1 MKREIRVGLFALAV
15 LLVGWGVA
23 RMLKGAEIFSNSYTY
38 YAYYTQVGGIQPA
51 SQVTISGV
59 KVGSVIDV
67 KLNEDP
73 SKGVELVLSID
84 KQYRI
89 PVDSKAE
96 IFSDGLMGGKAVKI
110 LYGSAQE
117 FTPNKGTIASK
128 ESVDLMDMASTELS
142 GLLEKVKGIMD
153 NLTVTLDGINN
164 LMAQNTETI
173 THIMTNV
180 DGVTGNV
187 NSMLAKEKQH
197 MEQALTSLSEF
208 SKALGDNAGEVDAII
223 DNMSKFSGQLADS
236 NLVGEIEGVV
246 NQLNGVLASVNDKNG
261 SVGKLLGDPQLYDN
275 LASASNNLSVL
286 LEDLKENPSRYVQV
300 SVFGGKNPEHKVA
313 KAKAKAEKN
322 AIKRADEAAERE
334 AELQK
339 KQLKKASR

>member
-1 MKREIRVGLFALAV
+1 MKKEVKVGLFAIAV

-51 SQVTISGV
+51 SHVMISGV
-59 KVGSVIDV
+59 KVGSVVDV

-73 SKGVELVLSID
+73 SKGVELTLSIN

-89 PVDSKAE
+89 PTDSKAE

-110 LYGSAQE
+110 LYGSSSE
-117 FTPNKGTIASK
+117 FTPNKGTIQSK
-128 ESVDLMDMASTELS
+128 ESVDLMDMASTELT
-142 GLLEKVKGIMD
+142 GLLDKVKGIMD
-153 NLTVTLDGINN
+153 NLTVTLNGING

-173 THIMTNV
+173 THIMSNV
-180 DGVTGNV
+180 DGLTGNV
-187 NSMLAKEKQH
+187 NSMLANEKQH
-197 MEQALTSLSEF
+197 LEQAFASLSEF
-208 SKALGDNAGEVDAII
+208 SKALGDNASEVDAII
-223 DNMSKFSGQLADS
+223 DNMSAFSGKLAES
-236 NLVGEIEGVV
+236 NLVTEIEGVV
-246 NQLNGVLASVNDKNG
+246 NNLNDVLASVNDKNG
-261 SVGKLLGDPQLYDN
+261 SIGKMLSDAELYDN
-275 LASASNNLSVL
+275 LTSASNNLSVL

-313 KAKAKAEKN
+313 KAKAKAEKR

-334 AELQK
+334 AELAK
-339 KQLKKASR
+339 KQAK

>member
-1 MKREIRVGLFALAV
+1 MKKEIKVGLFALAV

-51 SQVTISGV
+51 SHVMISGV
-59 KVGSVIDV
+59 KVGSVLDV

-73 SKGVELVLSID
+73 SKGVELTLSVD

-89 PVDSKAE
+89 PTDSKAE

-110 LYGSAQE
+110 IYGSSSE
-117 FTPNKGTIASK
+117 FTPNKGTIQSK
-128 ESVDLMDMASTELS
+128 ESVDLMDMASTELTS
-142 GLLEKVKGIMD
+142 LLEKVKGIMD
-153 NLTVTLDGINN
+153 NLIVTLDGING

-197 MEQALTSLSEF
+197 LEQAFASLSEF
-208 SKALGDNAGEVDAII
+208 SKALGENSDEVDAII
-223 DNMSKFSGQLADS
+223 DNMSAFSGKLAES
-236 NLVGEIEGVV
+236 NLVTEIEGVV
-246 NQLNGVLASVNDKNG
+246 NNLNGVLTAVKDENG
-261 SVGKLLGDPQLYDN
+261 SVGKLLNDAQLYDN

-286 LEDLKENPSRYVQV
+286 LEDLKANPSRYVQV
-300 SVFGGKNPEHKVA
+300 SVFGGRNPEQKVA
-313 KAKAKAEKN
+313 KAKAKAEKR

-334 AELQK
+334 AELAKKQK
-339 KQLKKASR
+339 K

>member
-1 MKREIRVGLFALAV
+1 MKKEVKVGLFAIAV

-51 SQVTISGV
+51 SHVMISGV
-59 KVGSVIDV
+59 KVGSVVDV

-73 SKGVELVLSID
+73 SKGVELTLSID

-89 PVDSKAE
+89 PTDSKAE

-110 LYGSAQE
+110 LYGSSSE
-117 FTPNKGTIASK
+117 FTPNKGSIQSK
-128 ESVDLMDMASTELS
+128 ESVDLMDMASTELT

-153 NLTVTLDGINN
+153 NLTVTLNGING

-173 THIMTNV
+173 THIMSNV
-180 DGVTGNV
+180 DGLTGNV
-187 NSMLAKEKQH
+187 NSMLANEKQH
-197 MEQALTSLSEF
+197 LEQAFASLSEF
-208 SKALGDNAGEVDAII
+208 SKALGDNASEVDAII
-223 DNMSKFSGQLADS
+223 DNMSAFSGKLAES
-236 NLVGEIEGVV
+236 NLVTEIEGVV
-246 NQLNGVLASVNDKNG
+246 NNLNDVLASVNDKNG
-261 SVGKLLGDPQLYDN
+261 SIGKMLSDAELYDN
-275 LASASNNLSVL
+275 LTSASNNLSVL

-313 KAKAKAEKN
+313 KAKAKAEKR

-334 AELQK
+334 AELAK
-339 KQLKKASR
+339 KQAK

>member
-1 MKREIRVGLFALAV
+1 MKKEVKVGLFAIAV

-51 SQVTISGV
+51 SHVMISGV
-59 KVGSVIDV
+59 KVGSVVDV

-73 SKGVELVLSID
+73 SKGVELTLSID

-89 PVDSKAE
+89 PTDSKAE

-110 LYGSAQE
+110 LYGSSSE
-117 FTPNKGTIASK
+117 FTPNKGTIQSK
-128 ESVDLMDMASTELS
+128 ESVDLMDMASTELT

-153 NLTVTLDGINN
+153 NLAVTLNGING

-173 THIMTNV
+173 THIMSNV
-180 DGVTGNV
+180 DGLTGNV
-187 NSMLAKEKQH
+187 NSMLANEKQH
-197 MEQALTSLSEF
+197 LEQAFASLSEF
-208 SKALGDNAGEVDAII
+208 SKALGDNASEVDAII
-223 DNMSKFSGQLADS
+223 DNMSAFSGKLAES
-236 NLVGEIEGVV
+236 NLVTEIECVV
-246 NQLNGVLASVNDKNG
+246 NNLNDVLASVNDKNG
-261 SVGKLLGDPQLYDN
+261 SIGKMLSDAELYDN
-275 LASASNNLSVL
+275 LTSASNNLSVL

-313 KAKAKAEKN
+313 KAKAKAEKR

-334 AELQK
+334 AELAK
-339 KQLKKASR
+339 KQAK

>member
-1 MKREIRVGLFALAV
+1 MKKEVKVGLFAIAV

-51 SQVTISGV
+51 SHVMISGV
-59 KVGSVIDV
+59 KVGSVVDV

-73 SKGVELVLSID
+73 SKGVELTLSID

-89 PVDSKAE
+89 PTDSKAE

-110 LYGSAQE
+110 LYGSSSE
-117 FTPNKGTIASK
+117 FTPNKGTIQSK
-128 ESVDLMDMASTELS
+128 ESVDLMDMASTELT

-153 NLTVTLDGINN
+153 NLTVTLNGING

-173 THIMTNV
+173 THIMSNV
-180 DGVTGNV
+180 DGLTGNV
-187 NSMLAKEKQH
+187 NSMLANEKQH
-197 MEQALTSLSEF
+197 LEQAFASLSEF
-208 SKALGDNAGEVDAII
+208 SKALGDNASEVDAII
-223 DNMSKFSGQLADS
+223 DNMSAFSGKLAES
-236 NLVGEIEGVV
+236 NLVTEIEGVV
-246 NQLNGVLASVNDKNG
+246 NNLNEVLASVNDKNG
-261 SVGKLLGDPQLYDN
+261 SIGKMLSDAELYDN
-275 LASASNNLSVL
+275 LTSASNNLSVL

-313 KAKAKAEKN
+313 KAKAKAEKR

-334 AELQK
+334 AELAK
-339 KQLKKASR
+339 KQAK

>member
-1 MKREIRVGLFALAV
+1 MKKEIKVGLFALAV

-51 SQVTISGV
+51 SHVMISGV
-59 KVGSVIDV
+59 KVGSVLDV

-73 SKGVELVLSID
+73 SKGVELTLSVD

-89 PVDSKAE
+89 PTDSKAE

-110 LYGSAQE
+110 IYGSSSE
-117 FTPNKGTIASK
+117 FTPNKGTIQSK
-128 ESVDLMDMASTELS
+128 ESVDLMDMASTELTS
-142 GLLEKVKGIMD
+142 LLEKVKGIMD
-153 NLTVTLDGINN
+153 NLTVTLDGING

-197 MEQALTSLSEF
+197 LEQAFASLSEF
-208 SKALGDNAGEVDAII
+208 SKALGENSDEVDAII
-223 DNMSKFSGQLADS
+223 NNMSAFSGKLAES
-236 NLVGEIEGVV
+236 NLVTEIEGVV
-246 NQLNGVLASVNDKNG
+246 NNLNGVLTAVKDENG
-261 SVGKLLGDPQLYDN
+261 SVGKLLNDAQLYDN

-300 SVFGGKNPEHKVA
+300 SVFGGRNPEQKVA
-313 KAKAKAEKN
+313 KAKAKAEKR

-334 AELQK
+334 AELAK
-339 KQLKKASR
+339 KQMK

>member
-1 MKREIRVGLFALAV
+1 MKKEIKVGLFALAV

-51 SQVTISGV
+51 SHVMISGV
-59 KVGSVIDV
+59 KVGSVLDV

-73 SKGVELVLSID
+73 SKGVELTLSVD

-89 PVDSKAE
+89 PTDSKAE

-110 LYGSAQE
+110 IYGSSSE
-117 FTPNKGTIASK
+117 FTPNKGTIQSK
-128 ESVDLMDMASTELS
+128 ESVDLMDMASTELTS
-142 GLLEKVKGIMD
+142 LLEKVKGIMD
-153 NLTVTLDGINN
+153 NLIVTLDGING

-197 MEQALTSLSEF
+197 LEQAFASLSEF
-208 SKALGDNAGEVDAII
+208 SKALGENSDEVDAII
-223 DNMSKFSGQLADS
+223 DNMSAFSGKLAES
-236 NLVGEIEGVV
+236 NLVTEIEGVV
-246 NQLNGVLASVNDKNG
+246 NNLNGVLTAVKDENG
-261 SVGKLLGDPQLYDN
+261 SVGKLLNDAQLYDN

-300 SVFGGKNPEHKVA
+300 SVFGGRNPEQKVA
-313 KAKAKAEKN
+313 KAKAKAEKR

-334 AELQK
+334 AELAK
-339 KQLKKASR
+339 KQMK

>member
-1 MKREIRVGLFALAV
+1 MKKEIKVGLFALAV

-51 SQVTISGV
+51 SHVMISGV
-59 KVGSVIDV
+59 KVGSVLDV

-73 SKGVELVLSID
+73 SKGVELTLSVD

-89 PVDSKAE
+89 PTDSKAE

-110 LYGSAQE
+110 IYGSSSE
-117 FTPNKGTIASK
+117 FTPNKGTIQSK
-128 ESVDLMDMASTELS
+128 ESVDLMDMASTELTS
-142 GLLEKVKGIMD
+142 LLEKVKGIMD
-153 NLTVTLDGINN
+153 NLAVTLDGING

-197 MEQALTSLSEF
+197 LEQAFASLSEF
-208 SKALGDNAGEVDAII
+208 SKALGENSDEVDAII
-223 DNMSKFSGQLADS
+223 DNMSAFSGKLAES
-236 NLVGEIEGVV
+236 NLVTEIEGVV
-246 NQLNGVLASVNDKNG
+246 NNLNGVLTAVKDENG
-261 SVGKLLGDPQLYDN
+261 SVGKLLNDAQLYDN

-286 LEDLKENPSRYVQV
+286 LEDLKANPSRYVQV
-300 SVFGGKNPEHKVA
+300 SVFGGKNPEQKVA
-313 KAKAKAEKN
+313 KAKAKAEKR

-334 AELQK
+334 AELAK
-339 KQLKKASR
+339 KQMK

>member
-1 MKREIRVGLFALAV
+1 MKKEVKVGLFAIAV

-51 SQVTISGV
+51 SHVMISGV
-59 KVGSVIDV
+59 KVGSVVDV

-73 SKGVELVLSID
+73 SKGVELTLSID

-89 PVDSKAE
+89 PTDSKAE

-110 LYGSAQE
+110 LYGLSSE
-117 FTPNKGTIASK
+117 FTPNKGTIQSK
-128 ESVDLMDMASTELS
+128 ESVDLMDMASTELT

-153 NLTVTLDGINN
+153 NLAVTLNGING
-164 LMAQNTETI
+164 LMTQNTETI
-173 THIMTNV
+173 THIMSNV
-180 DGVTGNV
+180 DGLTGNV
-187 NSMLAKEKQH
+187 NSMLANEKQH
-197 MEQALTSLSEF
+197 LEQAFASLSEF
-208 SKALGDNAGEVDAII
+208 SKALGDNASEVDAII
-223 DNMSKFSGQLADS
+223 DNMSAFSGKLAES
-236 NLVGEIEGVV
+236 NLVTEIEGVV
-246 NQLNGVLASVNDKNG
+246 NNLNDVLASVNDKNG
-261 SVGKLLGDPQLYDN
+261 SIGKMLSDAELYDN
-275 LASASNNLSVL
+275 LTSASNNLSVL

-313 KAKAKAEKN
+313 KAKAKAEKR

-334 AELQK
+334 AELAK
-339 KQLKKASR
+339 KQAK

>member
-1 MKREIRVGLFALAV
+1 MKKEVKVGLFAIAV

-51 SQVTISGV
+51 SHVMISGV
-59 KVGSVIDV
+59 KVGSVVDV

-73 SKGVELVLSID
+73 SKGVELTLSID

-89 PVDSKAE
+89 PTDSKAE

-110 LYGSAQE
+110 LYGSSSE
-117 FTPNKGTIASK
+117 FTPNKGTIQSK
-128 ESVDLMDMASTELS
+128 ESVDLMDMASTELT

-153 NLTVTLDGINN
+153 NLAVTLNGING

-173 THIMTNV
+173 THIMSNV
-180 DGVTGNV
+180 DGLTGNV
-187 NSMLAKEKQH
+187 NSMLANEKQH
-197 MEQALTSLSEF
+197 LEQAFASLSEF
-208 SKALGDNAGEVDAII
+208 SKALGDNASEVDAII
-223 DNMSKFSGQLADS
+223 DNMSVFSGKLAES
-236 NLVGEIEGVV
+236 NLVTEIEGVV
-246 NQLNGVLASVNDKNG
+246 NNLNDVLASVNDKNG
-261 SVGKLLGDPQLYDN
+261 SIGKMLSDAELYDN
-275 LASASNNLSVL
+275 LTSASNNLSVL

-313 KAKAKAEKN
+313 KAKAKAEKR

-334 AELQK
+334 AELAK
-339 KQLKKASR
+339 KQAK

>member
-1 MKREIRVGLFALAV
+1 MKKEVKVGLFAIAV

-51 SQVTISGV
+51 SHVMISGV
-59 KVGSVIDV
+59 KVGSVVDV

-73 SKGVELVLSID
+73 SKGVELTLSID

-89 PVDSKAE
+89 PTDSKAE

-110 LYGSAQE
+110 LYGSSSE
-117 FTPNKGTIASK
+117 FTPNKGTIQSK
-128 ESVDLMDMASTELS
+128 ESVDLMDMASTELT

-153 NLTVTLDGINN
+153 NLAVTLNGING

-173 THIMTNV
+173 THIMSNV
-180 DGVTGNV
+180 DGLTGNV
-187 NSMLAKEKQH
+187 NWMLANEKQH
-197 MEQALTSLSEF
+197 LEQAFASLSEF
-208 SKALGDNAGEVDAII
+208 SKALGDNASEVDAII
-223 DNMSKFSGQLADS
+223 DNMSAFSGKLAES
-236 NLVGEIEGVV
+236 NLVTEIEGVV
-246 NQLNGVLASVNDKNG
+246 NNLNDVLASVNDKNG
-261 SVGKLLGDPQLYDN
+261 SIGKMLSDAELYDN
-275 LASASNNLSVL
+275 LTSASNNLSVL

-313 KAKAKAEKN
+313 KAKAKAEKR

-334 AELQK
+334 AELAK
-339 KQLKKASR
+339 KQAK

>member
-1 MKREIRVGLFALAV
+1 MKKEVKVGLFAIAV

-51 SQVTISGV
+51 SHVMISGV
-59 KVGSVIDV
+59 KVGSVVDV

-73 SKGVELVLSID
+73 SKGVELTLSID

-89 PVDSKAE
+89 PTDSKAE

-110 LYGSAQE
+110 LYGSSSE
-117 FTPNKGTIASK
+117 LTPNKGTIHSK
-128 ESVDLMDMASTELS
+128 ESVDLMDMASTELT

-153 NLTVTLDGINN
+153 NLAVTLNGING

-173 THIMTNV
+173 THIMSNV
-180 DGVTGNV
+180 DGLTGNV
-187 NSMLAKEKQH
+187 NSMLANEKQH
-197 MEQALTSLSEF
+197 LEQAFASLSEF
-208 SKALGDNAGEVDAII
+208 SKALGDNASEVDAII
-223 DNMSKFSGQLADS
+223 DNMSAFSGKLAES
-236 NLVGEIEGVV
+236 NLVTEIEGVV
-246 NQLNGVLASVNDKNG
+246 NNLNDVLASVNDKNG
-261 SVGKLLGDPQLYDN
+261 SIGKMLSDAELYDN
-275 LASASNNLSVL
+275 LTSASNNLSVL

-313 KAKAKAEKN
+313 KAKAKAEKR

-334 AELQK
+334 AELAK
-339 KQLKKASR
+339 KQAK

>member
-1 MKREIRVGLFALAV
+1 MKKEVKVGLFAIAV

-51 SQVTISGV
+51 SHVMISGV
-59 KVGSVIDV
+59 KVGSVVDV

-73 SKGVELVLSID
+73 SKGVELTLSID

-89 PVDSKAE
+89 PTDSKAE

-110 LYGSAQE
+110 LYGSSSE
-117 FTPNKGTIASK
+117 FTPNKGTIQSK
-128 ESVDLMDMASTELS
+128 ESVDLMDMASTELT

-153 NLTVTLDGINN
+153 NLAVTLNGING

-173 THIMTNV
+173 THIMSNV
-180 DGVTGNV
+180 DGLTGNV
-187 NSMLAKEKQH
+187 NSMLANEKQH
-197 MEQALTSLSEF
+197 LEQAFASLSEF
-208 SKALGDNAGEVDAII
+208 SKALGDNASEVDAII
-223 DNMSKFSGQLADS
+223 DNMSAFSGKLAES
-236 NLVGEIEGVV
+236 NLVTEIEGVV
-246 NQLNGVLASVNDKNG
+246 NNLNEVLASVNDKNG
-261 SVGKLLGDPQLYDN
+261 SIGKMLSDAELYDN
-275 LASASNNLSVL
+275 LTSASNNLSVL

-313 KAKAKAEKN
+313 KAKAKAEKR

-334 AELQK
+334 AELAK
-339 KQLKKASR
+339 KQAK

>member
-1 MKREIRVGLFALAV
+1 MKKEVKVGLFAIAV

-38 YAYYTQVGGIQPA
+38 YAYYAQVGGIQPA
-51 SQVTISGV
+51 SHVMISGV
-59 KVGSVIDV
+59 KVGSVVDV

-73 SKGVELVLSID
+73 SKGVELTLSIN

-89 PVDSKAE
+89 PTDSKAE

-110 LYGSAQE
+110 LYGSSSE
-117 FTPNKGTIASK
+117 FTPNKGTIQSK
-128 ESVDLMDMASTELS
+128 ESVDLMDMASTELT

-153 NLTVTLDGINN
+153 NLAVTLNGING

-173 THIMTNV
+173 THIMSNV
-180 DGVTGNV
+180 DGLTGNV
-187 NSMLAKEKQH
+187 NSMLANEKQH
-197 MEQALTSLSEF
+197 LEQAFASLSEF
-208 SKALGDNAGEVDAII
+208 SKTLGDNASEVDAII
-223 DNMSKFSGQLADS
+223 DNMSAFSGKLAES
-236 NLVGEIEGVV
+236 NLVTEIEGVV
-246 NQLNGVLASVNDKNG
+246 NNLNDVLVSVNDKNG
-261 SVGKLLGDPQLYDN
+261 SIGKMLSDAELYDN
-275 LASASNNLSVL
+275 LTSASNNLSVL

-313 KAKAKAEKN
+313 KAKAKAEKR

-334 AELQK
+334 AELAK
-339 KQLKKASR
+339 KQAK

>member
-1 MKREIRVGLFALAV
+1 MKKEVKVGLFAIAV

-51 SQVTISGV
+51 SHVMISGV
-59 KVGSVIDV
+59 KVGSVVDV

-73 SKGVELVLSID
+73 SKGVELTLSID

-89 PVDSKAE
+89 PTDSKAE

-110 LYGSAQE
+110 LYGSSSE
-117 FTPNKGTIASK
+117 FTPNKGTIQSK
-128 ESVDLMDMASTELS
+128 ESVDLMDMASTELT

-153 NLTVTLDGINN
+153 NLTVTLNGING

-173 THIMTNV
+173 THIMSNV
-180 DGVTGNV
+180 DGLTGNV
-187 NSMLAKEKQH
+187 NSMLANEKQH
-197 MEQALTSLSEF
+197 LEQAFTSLSEF
-208 SKALGDNAGEVDAII
+208 SKALGDNASEVDAII
-223 DNMSKFSGQLADS
+223 DNMSAFSGKLAES
-236 NLVGEIEGVV
+236 NLVTEIEGVV
-246 NQLNGVLASVNDKNG
+246 NNLNDVLASVNDKNG
-261 SVGKLLGDPQLYDN
+261 SIGKMLSDAELYDN
-275 LASASNNLSVL
+275 LTSASNNLSVL

-313 KAKAKAEKN
+313 KAKAKAEKR

-334 AELQK
+334 AELAK
-339 KQLKKASR
+339 KQAK

>member
-1 MKREIRVGLFALAV
+1 MKKEVKVGLFAIAV

-51 SQVTISGV
+51 SHVMISGV
-59 KVGSVIDV
+59 KVGSVVDV

-73 SKGVELVLSID
+73 SKGVELTLSIN

-89 PVDSKAE
+89 PTDSKAE

-110 LYGSAQE
+110 LYGSSSE
-117 FTPNKGTIASK
+117 FTPNKGTIQSK
-128 ESVDLMDMASTELS
+128 ESVDLMDMASTELT

-153 NLTVTLDGINN
+153 NLAVTLNGING

-173 THIMTNV
+173 THIMSNV
-180 DGVTGNV
+180 DGLTGNV
-187 NSMLAKEKQH
+187 NSMLANEKQH
-197 MEQALTSLSEF
+197 LEQAFASLSEF
-208 SKALGDNAGEVDAII
+208 SKALGDNASEVDAII
-223 DNMSKFSGQLADS
+223 DNMSAFSGKLAEA
-236 NLVGEIEGVV
+236 NLVTEIEGVV
-246 NQLNGVLASVNDKNG
+246 NNLNDVLASVNDKNG
-261 SVGKLLGDPQLYDN
+261 SIGKMLSDAELYDN
-275 LASASNNLSVL
+275 LTSASNNLSVL

-313 KAKAKAEKN
+313 KAKAKAEKR

-334 AELQK
+334 AELAK
-339 KQLKKASR
+339 KQAK

>member
-1 MKREIRVGLFALAV
+1 MKKEIKVGLFALAV

-51 SQVTISGV
+51 SHVMISGV
-59 KVGSVIDV
+59 KVGSVLDV

-73 SKGVELVLSID
+73 SKGVELTLSVD

-89 PVDSKAE
+89 PTDSKAE

-110 LYGSAQE
+110 IYGSSSE
-117 FTPNKGTIASK
+117 FTPNKGTIQSK
-128 ESVDLMDMASTELS
+128 ESVDLMDMASTELTS
-142 GLLEKVKGIMD
+142 LLEKVKGIMD
-153 NLTVTLDGINN
+153 NLIVTLDGING

-197 MEQALTSLSEF
+197 LEQAFASLSEF
-208 SKALGDNAGEVDAII
+208 SKALGENSDEVDAII
-223 DNMSKFSGQLADS
+223 DNMSAFSGKLAES
-236 NLVGEIEGVV
+236 NLVTEIEGVV
-246 NQLNGVLASVNDKNG
+246 NNLNGVLTAVKDENG
-261 SVGKLLGDPQLYDN
+261 SVGKLLNDAQLYDN

-300 SVFGGKNPEHKVA
+300 SVFGGRNPEQKVA
-313 KAKAKAEKN
+313 KAKAKAEKR

-334 AELQK
+334 AELAKKQK
-339 KQLKKASR
+339 K

>member
-1 MKREIRVGLFALAV
+1 MKKEVKVGLFAIAV

-51 SQVTISGV
+51 SHVMISGV
-59 KVGSVIDV
+59 KVGSVVDV

-73 SKGVELVLSID
+73 SKGVELTLSIN

-89 PVDSKAE
+89 PTDSKAE

-110 LYGSAQE
+110 LYGSSSE
-117 FTPNKGTIASK
+117 FTPNKGTIQSK
-128 ESVDLMDMASTELS
+128 ESVDLMDMASTELT

-153 NLTVTLDGINN
+153 NLAVTLNGING

-173 THIMTNV
+173 THIMSNV
-180 DGVTGNV
+180 DGLTGNV
-187 NSMLAKEKQH
+187 NSMLANEKQH
-197 MEQALTSLSEF
+197 LEQAFASLSEF
-208 SKALGDNAGEVDAII
+208 SKALGDNASEVDAII
-223 DNMSKFSGQLADS
+223 DNMSAFSGKLAES
-236 NLVGEIEGVV
+236 NLVTEIECVV
-246 NQLNGVLASVNDKNG
+246 NNLNDVLASVNDKNG
-261 SVGKLLGDPQLYDN
+261 SIGKMLSDAELYDN
-275 LASASNNLSVL
+275 LTSASNNLSVL

-313 KAKAKAEKN
+313 KAKAKAEKR

-334 AELQK
+334 AELAK
-339 KQLKKASR
+339 KQAK

>member
-1 MKREIRVGLFALAV
+1 MKKEVKVGLFAIAV

-51 SQVTISGV
+51 SHVMISGV
-59 KVGSVIDV
+59 KVGSVVDV

-73 SKGVELVLSID
+73 SKGVELTLSIN

-89 PVDSKAE
+89 PTDSKAE

-110 LYGSAQE
+110 LYGSSSE
-117 FTPNKGTIASK
+117 FTPNKGTIQSK
-128 ESVDLMDMASTELS
+128 ESVDLMDMASTELT

-153 NLTVTLDGINN
+153 NLAVTLNGING

-173 THIMTNV
+173 THIMSNV
-180 DGVTGNV
+180 DGLTGNV
-187 NSMLAKEKQH
+187 NSMLANEKQH
-197 MEQALTSLSEF
+197 LEQAFASLSEF
-208 SKALGDNAGEVDAII
+208 SKALGDNASEVDAII
-223 DNMSKFSGQLADS
+223 DNMSAFSGKLAES
-236 NLVGEIEGVV
+236 NLVTEIEGVV
-246 NQLNGVLASVNDKNG
+246 NNLNDVLASVNDKNG
-261 SVGKLLGDPQLYDN
+261 SIGKMLSDAELYDN
-275 LASASNNLSVL
+275 LTSASNNLSVL

-313 KAKAKAEKN
+313 KAKAKAEKR
-322 AIKRADEAAERE
+322 AIKRADEVAERE
-334 AELQK
+334 AELAK
-339 KQLKKASR
+339 KQAK

>member
-1 MKREIRVGLFALAV
+1 MKKEIKVGLFALAV

-51 SQVTISGV
+51 SHVMISGV
-59 KVGSVIDV
+59 KVGSVLDV

-73 SKGVELVLSID
+73 SKGVELTLSVD

-89 PVDSKAE
+89 PTDSKAE

-110 LYGSAQE
+110 IYGSSSE
-117 FTPNKGTIASK
+117 FTPNKGTIQSK
-128 ESVDLMDMASTELS
+128 ESVDLMDMASTELTS
-142 GLLEKVKGIMD
+142 LLEKVKGIMD
-153 NLTVTLDGINN
+153 NLAVTLNGING

-197 MEQALTSLSEF
+197 LEQAFASLSEF
-208 SKALGDNAGEVDAII
+208 SKALGENSDEVDAII
-223 DNMSKFSGQLADS
+223 DNMSAFSGKLAES
-236 NLVGEIEGVV
+236 NLVTEIEGVV
-246 NQLNGVLASVNDKNG
+246 NNLNGVLTAVKDENG
-261 SVGKLLGDPQLYDN
+261 SVGKLLNDAQLYDN

-286 LEDLKENPSRYVQV
+286 LEDLKANPSRYVQV
-300 SVFGGKNPEHKVA
+300 SVFGGRNPEQKVA
-313 KAKAKAEKN
+313 KAKAKAEKR

-334 AELQK
+334 AELAKKQK
-339 KQLKKASR
+339 K

>member
-1 MKREIRVGLFALAV
+1 MKKEVKVGLFAIAV

-51 SQVTISGV
+51 SHVMISGV
-59 KVGSVIDV
+59 KVGSVVDV

-73 SKGVELVLSID
+73 SKGVELTLSID

-89 PVDSKAE
+89 PTDSKAE

-110 LYGSAQE
+110 LYGSSSE
-117 FTPNKGTIASK
+117 FTPNKGTIQSK
-128 ESVDLMDMASTELS
+128 ESVDLMDMASTELT

-153 NLTVTLDGINN
+153 NLAVTLNGING

-173 THIMTNV
+173 THIMSNV

-197 MEQALTSLSEF
+197 LEQAFASLSEF
-208 SKALGDNAGEVDAII
+208 SKALGDNASEVDAII
-223 DNMSKFSGQLADS
+223 DNMSAFSGKLAES
-236 NLVGEIEGVV
+236 NLVTEIEGVV
-246 NQLNGVLASVNDKNG
+246 NNLNDVLASVNDKNG
-261 SVGKLLGDPQLYDN
+261 SIGKMLSDAELYDN
-275 LASASNNLSVL
+275 LTSASNNLSVL

-313 KAKAKAEKN
+313 KAKAKAEKR

-334 AELQK
+334 AELAK
-339 KQLKKASR
+339 KQAK

>member
-1 MKREIRVGLFALAV
+1 MKKEVKVGLFAIAV

-51 SQVTISGV
+51 SHVMISGV
-59 KVGSVIDV
+59 KVGSVVDV

-73 SKGVELVLSID
+73 SKGVELTLSIN

-89 PVDSKAE
+89 PTDSKAE

-110 LYGSAQE
+110 LYGSSSE
-117 FTPNKGTIASK
+117 FTPNKGTIQSK
-128 ESVDLMDMASTELS
+128 ESVDLMDMASTELT

-153 NLTVTLDGINN
+153 NLAVTLNGING

-173 THIMTNV
+173 THIMSNV
-180 DGVTGNV
+180 DGLTGNV
-187 NSMLAKEKQH
+187 NSMLANEKQH
-197 MEQALTSLSEF
+197 LEQAFASLSEF
-208 SKALGDNAGEVDAII
+208 SKALGDNASEVDAII
-223 DNMSKFSGQLADS
+223 DNMSAFSGKLAES
-236 NLVGEIEGVV
+236 NLVTEIEGVV
-246 NQLNGVLASVNDKNG
+246 NNLNDVLASVNDKNG
-261 SVGKLLGDPQLYDN
+261 SIGKMLSDAELYDN
-275 LASASNNLSVL
+275 LTSASNNLSVL

-313 KAKAKAEKN
+313 KAKAKAEKR

-334 AELQK
+334 AELAK
-339 KQLKKASR
+339 KQAK

>member
-1 MKREIRVGLFALAV
+1 MKKEVKVGLFAIAV

-51 SQVTISGV
+51 SHVMISGV
-59 KVGSVIDV
+59 KVGSVVDV

-73 SKGVELVLSID
+73 SKGVELTLSID

-89 PVDSKAE
+89 PTDSKAE

-110 LYGSAQE
+110 LYGSSSE
-117 FTPNKGTIASK
+117 FTPNKGTIQSK
-128 ESVDLMDMASTELS
+128 ESVDLMDMASTELT

-153 NLTVTLDGINN
+153 NLTVTLNGING

-173 THIMTNV
+173 THIMSNV
-180 DGVTGNV
+180 DGLTGNV
-187 NSMLAKEKQH
+187 NSMLANEKQH
-197 MEQALTSLSEF
+197 LEQAFASLSEF
-208 SKALGDNAGEVDAII
+208 SKALGDNASEVDAII
-223 DNMSKFSGQLADS
+223 DNMSVFSGKLAES
-236 NLVGEIEGVV
+236 NLVTEIEGVV
-246 NQLNGVLASVNDKNG
+246 NNLNDVLASVNDKNG
-261 SVGKLLGDPQLYDN
+261 SIGKMLSDAELYDN
-275 LASASNNLSVL
+275 LTSASNNLSVL

-313 KAKAKAEKN
+313 KAKAKAEKR

-334 AELQK
+334 AELAK
-339 KQLKKASR
+339 KQAK

>member
-1 MKREIRVGLFALAV
+1 MKKEVKVGLFAIAV

-51 SQVTISGV
+51 SHVMISGV
-59 KVGSVIDV
+59 KVGSVVDV

-73 SKGVELVLSID
+73 SKGVELTLSIN

-89 PVDSKAE
+89 PTDSKAE

-110 LYGSAQE
+110 LYGSSSE
-117 FTPNKGTIASK
+117 FTPNKGTIQSK
-128 ESVDLMDMASTELS
+128 ESVDLMDMASTELT

-153 NLTVTLDGINN
+153 NLTVTLNGING

-173 THIMTNV
+173 THIMSNV
-180 DGVTGNV
+180 DGLTGNV
-187 NSMLAKEKQH
+187 NSMLANEKQH
-197 MEQALTSLSEF
+197 LEQAFASLSEF
-208 SKALGDNAGEVDAII
+208 SKALGDNASEVDAII
-223 DNMSKFSGQLADS
+223 DNMSAFSGKLAES
-236 NLVGEIEGVV
+236 NLVTEIEGVV
-246 NQLNGVLASVNDKNG
+246 NNLNDVLASVNDNNG
-261 SVGKLLGDPQLYDN
+261 SIGKMLSDAELYDN
-275 LASASNNLSVL
+275 LTSASNNLSVL

-313 KAKAKAEKN
+313 KAKAKAEKR

-334 AELQK
+334 AELAK
-339 KQLKKASR
+339 KQTK

>member
-1 MKREIRVGLFALAV
+1 MKKEIKVGLFALAV

-51 SQVTISGV
+51 SHVMISGV
-59 KVGSVIDV
+59 KVGSVLDV

-73 SKGVELVLSID
+73 SKGVELTLSVD

-89 PVDSKAE
+89 PTDSKAE

-110 LYGSAQE
+110 IYGSSSE
-117 FTPNKGTIASK
+117 FTPNKGTIQSK
-128 ESVDLMDMASTELS
+128 ESVDLMDMASTELTS
-142 GLLEKVKGIMD
+142 LLEKVKGIMD
-153 NLTVTLDGINN
+153 NLAVTLDGING

-197 MEQALTSLSEF
+197 LEQAFASLSEF
-208 SKALGDNAGEVDAII
+208 SKALGENSDEVDAII
-223 DNMSKFSGQLADS
+223 DNMSAFSGKLAES
-236 NLVGEIEGVV
+236 NLVTEIEGVV
-246 NQLNGVLASVNDKNG
+246 NNLNGVLTAVKDENG
-261 SVGKLLGDPQLYDN
+261 SVGKLLNDAQLYDN

-286 LEDLKENPSRYVQV
+286 LEDLKANPSRYVQV
-300 SVFGGKNPEHKVA
+300 SVFGGRNPEQKVA
-313 KAKAKAEKN
+313 KAKAKAEKR

-334 AELQK
+334 AELAK
-339 KQLKKASR
+339 KQMK

>member
-1 MKREIRVGLFALAV
+1 MKKEVKVGLFAIAV

-51 SQVTISGV
+51 SHVMISGV
-59 KVGSVIDV
+59 KVGSVVDV

-73 SKGVELVLSID
+73 SKGVELTLSID

-89 PVDSKAE
+89 PTDSKAE

-110 LYGSAQE
+110 LYGSSSE
-117 FTPNKGTIASK
+117 FTPNKGTIQSK
-128 ESVDLMDMASTELS
+128 ESVDLMDMASTELT

-153 NLTVTLDGINN
+153 NLTVTLNGING

-173 THIMTNV
+173 THIMSNV
-180 DGVTGNV
+180 DGLTGNV
-187 NSMLAKEKQH
+187 NSMLANEKQH
-197 MEQALTSLSEF
+197 LEQAFASLSEF
-208 SKALGDNAGEVDAII
+208 SKALGDNASEVDAII
-223 DNMSKFSGQLADS
+223 DNMSAFSGKLAES
-236 NLVGEIEGVV
+236 NLVTEIEGVV
-246 NQLNGVLASVNDKNG
+246 NNLNDVLASVNDKNG
-261 SVGKLLGDPQLYDN
+261 SIGKMLSDAELYDN
-275 LASASNNLSVL
+275 LTSASNNLSVL

-313 KAKAKAEKN
+313 KAKAKAEKR

-334 AELQK
+334 AELAK
-339 KQLKKASR
+339 KQAK

>member
-1 MKREIRVGLFALAV
+1 MKKEVKVGLFAIAV

-51 SQVTISGV
+51 SHVMISGV
-59 KVGSVIDV
+59 KVGSVVDV

-73 SKGVELVLSID
+73 SKGVELTLSIN

-89 PVDSKAE
+89 PTDSKAE

-110 LYGSAQE
+110 LYGSSSE
-117 FTPNKGTIASK
+117 FTPNKGTIQSK
-128 ESVDLMDMASTELS
+128 ESVDLMDMASTELT

-153 NLTVTLDGINN
+153 NLTVTLNGING

-173 THIMTNV
+173 THIMSNV
-180 DGVTGNV
+180 DGLTGNV
-187 NSMLAKEKQH
+187 NSMLANEKQH
-197 MEQALTSLSEF
+197 LEQAFASLSEF
-208 SKALGDNAGEVDAII
+208 SKALGDNASEVDAII
-223 DNMSKFSGQLADS
+223 DNMSAFSGKLAES
-236 NLVGEIEGVV
+236 NLVTEIEGVV
-246 NQLNGVLASVNDKNG
+246 NNLNEVLASVNDKNG
-261 SVGKLLGDPQLYDN
+261 SIGKMLSDAELYDN
-275 LASASNNLSVL
+275 LTSASNNLSVL

-313 KAKAKAEKN
+313 KAKAKAEKR

-334 AELQK
+334 AELAK
-339 KQLKKASR
+339 KQAK

>member
-1 MKREIRVGLFALAV
+1 MKKEIKVGLFALAV

-51 SQVTISGV
+51 SHVMISGV
-59 KVGSVIDV
+59 KVGSVLDV

-73 SKGVELVLSID
+73 SKGVELTLSVD

-89 PVDSKAE
+89 PTDSKAE

-110 LYGSAQE
+110 IYGSSSE
-117 FTPNKGTIASK
+117 FTPNKGTIQSR
-128 ESVDLMDMASTELS
+128 ESVDLMDMASTELTS
-142 GLLEKVKGIMD
+142 LLEKVKGIMD
-153 NLTVTLDGINN
+153 NLAVTLDGING

-197 MEQALTSLSEF
+197 LEQAFASLSEF
-208 SKALGDNAGEVDAII
+208 SKALGENSDEVDAII
-223 DNMSKFSGQLADS
+223 DNMSAFSGKLAES
-236 NLVGEIEGVV
+236 NLVTEIEGVV
-246 NQLNGVLASVNDKNG
+246 NNLNGVLTAVKDENG
-261 SVGKLLGDPQLYDN
+261 SVGKLLNDAQLYDN

-286 LEDLKENPSRYVQV
+286 LEDLKANPSRYVQV
-300 SVFGGKNPEHKVA
+300 SVFGGKNPEQKVA
-313 KAKAKAEKN
+313 KAKAKAEKR

-334 AELQK
+334 AELAK
-339 KQLKKASR
+339 KQMK

>member
-1 MKREIRVGLFALAV
+1 MKKEIKVGLFALAV

-23 RMLKGAEIFSNSYTY
+23 RMLKGAEIFSNNYTY

-51 SQVTISGV
+51 SHVMISGV
-59 KVGSVIDV
+59 KVGSVLDV

-73 SKGVELVLSID
+73 SKGVELTLSVD

-89 PVDSKAE
+89 PTDSKAE

-110 LYGSAQE
+110 IYGSSSE
-117 FTPNKGTIASK
+117 FTPNKGTIQSK
-128 ESVDLMDMASTELS
+128 ESVDLMDMASTELTS
-142 GLLEKVKGIMD
+142 LLEKVKGIMD
-153 NLTVTLDGINN
+153 NLTVTLDGING

-197 MEQALTSLSEF
+197 LEQAFASLSEF
-208 SKALGDNAGEVDAII
+208 SKALGENSDEVDAII
-223 DNMSKFSGQLADS
+223 DNMSAFSGKLAES
-236 NLVGEIEGVV
+236 NLVTEIEGVV
-246 NQLNGVLASVNDKNG
+246 NNLNGVLTAVKDENG
-261 SVGKLLGDPQLYDN
+261 SVGKLLNDAQLYDN

-286 LEDLKENPSRYVQV
+286 LEDLKANPSRYVQV
-300 SVFGGKNPEHKVA
+300 SVFGGRNPEQKVA
-313 KAKAKAEKN
+313 KAKAKAEKR

-334 AELQK
+334 AELAK
-339 KQLKKASR
+339 KLKK

>member
-1 MKREIRVGLFALAV
+1 MKKEIKVGLFALAV

-51 SQVTISGV
+51 SHVMISGV
-59 KVGSVIDV
+59 KVGSVLDV

-73 SKGVELVLSID
+73 SKGVELTLSVD

-89 PVDSKAE
+89 PTDSKAE

-110 LYGSAQE
+110 IYGSSSE
-117 FTPNKGTIASK
+117 FTPNKGTIQSK
-128 ESVDLMDMASTELS
+128 ESVDLMDMASTELTS
-142 GLLEKVKGIMD
+142 LLEKVKGIMD
-153 NLTVTLDGINN
+153 NLTVTLDGING

-197 MEQALTSLSEF
+197 LEQAFASLSEF
-208 SKALGDNAGEVDAII
+208 SKALGENSDEVDAII
-223 DNMSKFSGQLADS
+223 DNMSVFSGKLAES
-236 NLVGEIEGVV
+236 NLVTEIEGVV
-246 NQLNGVLASVNDKNG
+246 NNLNGVLTAVKDENG
-261 SVGKLLGDPQLYDN
+261 SVGKLLNDAQLYDN
-275 LASASNNLSVL
+275 LALASNNLSVL
-286 LEDLKENPSRYVQV
+286 LEDLKANPSRYVQV
-300 SVFGGKNPEHKVA
+300 SVFGGRNPEQKVA
-313 KAKAKAEKN
+313 KAKAKAEKR

-334 AELQK
+334 AELAK
-339 KQLKKASR
+339 KQMK

>member
-1 MKREIRVGLFALAV
+1 MKKEVKVGLFAIAV

-51 SQVTISGV
+51 SHVMISGV
-59 KVGSVIDV
+59 KVGSVVDV

-73 SKGVELVLSID
+73 SKGVELTLSID

-89 PVDSKAE
+89 PTDSKAE

-110 LYGSAQE
+110 LYGSSSE
-117 FTPNKGTIASK
+117 FTPNKGTIQSK
-128 ESVDLMDMASTELS
+128 ESVDLMDMASTELT

-153 NLTVTLDGINN
+153 NLAVTLNGING

-173 THIMTNV
+173 THIMSNV
-180 DGVTGNV
+180 DGLTGNV
-187 NSMLAKEKQH
+187 NSMLANEKQH
-197 MEQALTSLSEF
+197 LEQAFASLSEF
-208 SKALGDNAGEVDAII
+208 SKALGDNASEVDAII
-223 DNMSKFSGQLADS
+223 DNMSAFSGKLAES
-236 NLVGEIEGVV
+236 NLVTEIEGVV
-246 NQLNGVLASVNDKNG
+246 NNLNDVLASVNDKNG
-261 SVGKLLGDPQLYDN
+261 SIGKMLSDAELYDN
-275 LASASNNLSVL
+275 LTSASNNLSVL

-313 KAKAKAEKN
+313 KAKAKAEKR
-322 AIKRADEAAERE
+322 AIKRDDEAAERE
-334 AELQK
+334 AELAK
-339 KQLKKASR
+339 KQAK

>member
-1 MKREIRVGLFALAV
+1 MKKEVKVGLFAIAV

-51 SQVTISGV
+51 SHVMISGV
-59 KVGSVIDV
+59 KVGSVVDV

-73 SKGVELVLSID
+73 SKGVELTLSID

-89 PVDSKAE
+89 PTDSKAE

-110 LYGSAQE
+110 LYGSSSE
-117 FTPNKGTIASK
+117 FTPNKGTIQSK
-128 ESVDLMDMASTELS
+128 ESVDLMDMASTELT

-153 NLTVTLDGINN
+153 NLAVTLNGING

-173 THIMTNV
+173 THIMSNV
-180 DGVTGNV
+180 DGLTGNV
-187 NSMLAKEKQH
+187 NSMLANEKQH
-197 MEQALTSLSEF
+197 LEQAFASLSEF
-208 SKALGDNAGEVDAII
+208 SKALGDNASEVDAII
-223 DNMSKFSGQLADS
+223 DNMSAFSGKLAES
-236 NLVGEIEGVV
+236 NLVTEIEGVV
-246 NQLNGVLASVNDKNG
+246 NNLNDVLASVNDKNG
-261 SVGKLLGDPQLYDN
+261 SIGKMLSDAELYDN
-275 LASASNNLSVL
+275 LTSASNNLSVL

-313 KAKAKAEKN
+313 KAKAKAEKR

-334 AELQK
+334 AELAK
-339 KQLKKASR
+339 KQAK

>member
-1 MKREIRVGLFALAV
+1 MKKEVKVGLFAIAV

-51 SQVTISGV
+51 SHVMISGV
-59 KVGSVIDV
+59 KVGSVVDV

-73 SKGVELVLSID
+73 SKGVELTLSIN

-89 PVDSKAE
+89 PTDSKAE

-110 LYGSAQE
+110 LYGSSSE
-117 FTPNKGTIASK
+117 FTPNKGTIQSK
-128 ESVDLMDMASTELS
+128 ESVDLMDMASTELT

-153 NLTVTLDGINN
+153 NLAVTLNGING

-173 THIMTNV
+173 THIMSNV
-180 DGVTGNV
+180 DGLTGNV
-187 NSMLAKEKQH
+187 NSMLANEKQH
-197 MEQALTSLSEF
+197 LEQAFASLSEF
-208 SKALGDNAGEVDAII
+208 SKALGDNASEVDAII
-223 DNMSKFSGQLADS
+223 DNMSAFSGKLAES
-236 NLVGEIEGVV
+236 NLVTEIEGVV
-246 NQLNGVLASVNDKNG
+246 NNLNEVLASVNDKNG
-261 SVGKLLGDPQLYDN
+261 SIGKMLSDAELYDN
-275 LASASNNLSVL
+275 LTSASNNLSVL

-313 KAKAKAEKN
+313 KAKAKAEKR

-334 AELQK
+334 AELAK
-339 KQLKKASR
+339 KQAK

>member
-1 MKREIRVGLFALAV
+1 MKKEVKVGLFAIAV

-51 SQVTISGV
+51 SHVMISGV
-59 KVGSVIDV
+59 KVGSVVDV

-73 SKGVELVLSID
+73 SKGVELTLSIN

-89 PVDSKAE
+89 PTDSKAE
-96 IFSDGLMGGKAVKI
+96 IFSDGLMGGKAVRI
-110 LYGSAQE
+110 LYGSSSE
-117 FTPNKGTIASK
+117 FTPNKGSIQSK
-128 ESVDLMDMASTELS
+128 ESVDLMDMASTELT

-153 NLTVTLDGINN
+153 NLAVTLNGING

-173 THIMTNV
+173 THIMSNV
-180 DGVTGNV
+180 DGLTGNV
-187 NSMLAKEKQH
+187 NSMLANEKQH
-197 MEQALTSLSEF
+197 LEQAFASLSEF
-208 SKALGDNAGEVDAII
+208 SKALGDNASEVDAII
-223 DNMSKFSGQLADS
+223 DNMSAFSGKLAES
-236 NLVGEIEGVV
+236 NLVTEIEGVV
-246 NQLNGVLASVNDKNG
+246 NNLNDVLASVNDKNG
-261 SVGKLLGDPQLYDN
+261 SIGKMLSDAELYDN
-275 LASASNNLSVL
+275 LTSASNNLSVL

-313 KAKAKAEKN
+313 KAKAKAEKR

-334 AELQK
+334 AELAK
-339 KQLKKASR
+339 KQAK

>member
-1 MKREIRVGLFALAV
+1 MKKEVKVGLFAIAV

-51 SQVTISGV
+51 SHVMISGV
-59 KVGSVIDV
+59 KVGSVVDV

-73 SKGVELVLSID
+73 SKGVELTLSIN

-89 PVDSKAE
+89 PTDSKAE

-110 LYGSAQE
+110 LYGSSSE
-117 FTPNKGTIASK
+117 FTPNKGTIQSK
-128 ESVDLMDMASTELS
+128 ESVDLMDMASTELT

-153 NLTVTLDGINN
+153 NLTVTLNGING

-173 THIMTNV
+173 THIMSNV
-180 DGVTGNV
+180 DGLTGNV
-187 NSMLAKEKQH
+187 NSMLANEKQH
-197 MEQALTSLSEF
+197 LEQAFASLSEF
-208 SKALGDNAGEVDAII
+208 SKALGDNASEVDAII
-223 DNMSKFSGQLADS
+223 DNMSAFSGKLAES
-236 NLVGEIEGVV
+236 NLVTEIEGVV
-246 NQLNGVLASVNDKNG
+246 NNLNDVLASVNDKNG
-261 SVGKLLGDPQLYDN
+261 SIGKMLSDAELYDN
-275 LASASNNLSVL
+275 LTSASNNLSVL

-313 KAKAKAEKN
+313 KAKAKAEKR

-334 AELQK
+334 AELAK
-339 KQLKKASR
+339 KQAK

>member
-1 MKREIRVGLFALAV
+1 MKKEIKVGLFALAV
-15 LLVGWGVA
+15 LFVGWGVA

-51 SQVTISGV
+51 SHVMISGV
-59 KVGSVIDV
+59 KVGSVLDV

-73 SKGVELVLSID
+73 SKGVELTLSVD

-89 PVDSKAE
+89 PTDSKAE

-110 LYGSAQE
+110 IYGSSSE
-117 FTPNKGTIASK
+117 FTPNKGTIQSK
-128 ESVDLMDMASTELS
+128 ESVDLMDMASTELTS
-142 GLLEKVKGIMD
+142 LLEKVKGIMD
-153 NLTVTLDGINN
+153 NLTVTLDGING

-197 MEQALTSLSEF
+197 LEQAFASLSEF
-208 SKALGDNAGEVDAII
+208 SKALGENSDEVDAII
-223 DNMSKFSGQLADS
+223 DNMSAFSGKLAES
-236 NLVGEIEGVV
+236 NLVTEIEGVV
-246 NQLNGVLASVNDKNG
+246 NNLNGVLTAVKDENG
-261 SVGKLLGDPQLYDN
+261 SVGKLLNDAQLYDN

-286 LEDLKENPSRYVQV
+286 LEDLKANPSRYVQV
-300 SVFGGKNPEHKVA
+300 SVFGGRNPEQKVA
-313 KAKAKAEKN
+313 KAKAKAEKR

-334 AELQK
+334 AELAKKQK
-339 KQLKKASR
+339 K